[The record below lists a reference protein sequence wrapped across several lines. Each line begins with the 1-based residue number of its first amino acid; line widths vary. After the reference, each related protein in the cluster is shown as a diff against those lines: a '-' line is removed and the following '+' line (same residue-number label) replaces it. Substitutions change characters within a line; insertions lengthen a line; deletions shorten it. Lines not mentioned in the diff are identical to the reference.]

1 VVVSGNLKYDAP
13 GGGKNGTVRRIGGL
27 LWKPKLLVAGSTHE
41 GEEQA
46 LLKAWETVRR
56 QEPDTALLIA
66 PRHPQ
71 RFDEVWE
78 LLRSARLPAFKC
90 SYLMSAT
97 EPIFGGTVLLLDS
110 IGDLAEMYGIA
121 SAAFVG
127 GSLVPR
133 GGQNPLEAARFG
145 IPVVMGP
152 SFENFREVSEKMIA
166 ESTLKVIDPGGLAA
180 ALVDAL
186 RQEPTGQRHFQGQTG
201 ATRKTVEALTSLLH
215 A

>member
-1 VVVSGNLKYDAP
+1 
-13 GGGKNGTVRRIGGL
+13 
-27 LWKPKLLVAGSTHE
+27 
-41 GEEQA
+41 
-46 LLKAWETVRR
+46 
-56 QEPDTALLIA
+56 
-66 PRHPQ
+66 
-71 RFDEVWE
+71 
-78 LLRSARLPAFKC
+78 
-90 SYLMSAT
+90 MSAT